1 MKFLVDAQLPPGIC
15 LRLRQLGHEA
25 VHVSEI
31 GSTNATDVQ
40 IAAVAIRENM
50 ILITKD
56 EDFLALR
63 RPDRFAMLW
72 LRCGNITNQGLAA
85 WLEPLWKDVE
95 ALLEAGERLVELR

>member
-1 MKFLVDAQLPPGIC
+1 MKFLVDAQLPPGLC

-25 VHVSEI
+25 IHVSEM
-31 GSTNATDVQ
+31 GLNGATDAE
-40 IAAVAIRENM
+40 IAAVAVAENM

-72 LRCGNITNQGLAA
+72 LRCGNITNQGLTA
-85 WLEPLWKDVE
+85 WLEPLWQDVE
-95 ALLEAGERLVELR
+95 HLLEAGERLIELR